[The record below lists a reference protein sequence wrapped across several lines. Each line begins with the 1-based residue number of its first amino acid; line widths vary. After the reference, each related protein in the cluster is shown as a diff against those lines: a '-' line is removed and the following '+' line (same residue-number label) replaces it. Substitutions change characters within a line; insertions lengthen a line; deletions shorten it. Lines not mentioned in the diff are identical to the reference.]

1 MVKNFLL
8 IVFLIS
14 ITSCSLNQENETT
27 EKHSDSTKNLIPVE
41 KNYTKIKEEGI
52 LNAITIYSS
61 TSYFLFRGQPMG
73 FEYELL
79 TRLAE
84 HLGLKLEITVAKDIN
99 ELFDMLNRGDGDII
113 AFGLTITQPRK
124 KLVSFTDHHIITHQA
139 LVQRKPANWRNM
151 KLHQIQK
158 ELISDAIDLI
168 GDTVHVR
175 RNSSYYDRI
184 EDLSKEIGDTIYID
198 TVPGHLDTDEIIKMV
213 ADGKI
218 NYTVADYTVAS
229 INSTYYHILDVETP
243 ISLSQRLA
251 WAVRKNSPEL
261 LEEVNKW
268 IEMMKKTNDYY
279 VIYDKYFKSK
289 KLYKSR
295 LKSEY
300 FSKTTGKISKY
311 DNILKENAKIVDW
324 DWRLLSSLVYQESKF
339 DPGTK
344 SWAGAKG
351 LMQLMPATAREVGV
365 KDPANPEQNIRGGTK
380 YLAGLS
386 QRWNTIPDSIQRIKF
401 TMASYNC
408 GYNHVLD
415 AKRLAKKYG
424 KDENVWDNNVDEF
437 ILKLANKKYYND
449 ELVKFGY
456 ARGSE
461 PYNYVKEIFAR
472 YELYKE
478 VIPY

>member
-1 MVKNFLL
+1 MIKNFLFIL
-8 IVFLIS
+8 FIIS
-14 ITSCSLNQENETT
+14 ITSCSVNQENETT
-27 EKHSDSTKNLIPVE
+27 EKHSDSTKILTPVE
-41 KNYTKIKEEGI
+41 KNYTRIKEEGI

-84 HLGLKLEITVAKDIN
+84 HLGLKLKITVAKDIN

-139 LVQRKPANWRNM
+139 LVQRKPTNWRNM

-213 ADGKI
+213 ANGKI
-218 NYTVADYTVAS
+218 KYTVADYTVAS
-229 INSTYYHILDVETP
+229 INSTYYHNIDVETP

-251 WAVRKNSPEL
+251 WAVRKNSPQL

-339 DPGTK
+339 NSATK

-365 KDPANPEQNIRGGTK
+365 KDPTNPEQNIRGGTK

-386 QRWNTIPDSIQRIKF
+386 KRWNAVPDSIQRIKF

-461 PYNYVKEIFAR
+461 PYNYVKEIFVR